1 MARRLPRATTR
12 MVGRDAELAQ
22 LGALLDRESAAA
34 ICGMAGVGK
43 SRLAL
48 AYAEQWAGPTCWVAV
63 AALPDDARAVV
74 GEVCRQ
80 LGVAHYDEE
89 LAAVIDRERALVVLD
104 DVHLQPSLLEGLR
117 GLRRGRVIA
126 TSRARVEGAH
136 VVLEPLAREAAAEL
150 CAGLATLYG
159 PGLLFEE
166 AWSASRGNPLLLRQ
180 AHIGGVGDRN
190 PLDEVCRQLAGGA
203 RALALALAL
212 SAAPVAHEVVDA
224 RAADELCRRLI
235 AERVDAGYA
244 MHDLIREALLRGASA
259 DELEGVRAR
268 LIDALRGPAAYAAE
282 RMRLLRGRASEI
294 AAILS
299 EVGSELMRAGADDTV
314 LRELEAL
321 PPEVMTLRLRLLH
334 ARTLCHGLQFRRAY
348 ERLVA
353 IDAPTTESALLLGNV
368 ATWAGELS
376 HAEAVLG
383 TLAMHDDPATRGR
396 AALGLAW
403 VRINRGTW
411 SAADRLEGA
420 PALYAASLRLC
431 DALLREDCGEGLRA
445 ARVLLDGPRP
455 EEPWA
460 RLLFPIMLAPMLAR
474 AGELEEAERAVAWLE
489 VGQVRERAE
498 IRIARAII
506 AIERGERL
514 AAIPILRATIRLFER
529 GSFFAG
535 AAWVRTTLARVLYQL
550 GRRREAAALLDE
562 LRARCAAHDTRAYD
576 IAIAMAEQ
584 QDPLHPAWLDA
595 DDEPPA
601 AKRGDAIRAQI
612 RRALRAVAS
621 ELELPDVEIPESAD
635 FALDRACAL
644 VGRAARARRHGQ
656 RRVAAQHLQQAEA
669 EAAAGEI
676 DAELV
681 AQLYAALDRS
691 TAAVELAIDRERHE
705 VSRGERRLS
714 LATRPALRALLY
726 AFDDREVLSHD
737 ELAEALWQ
745 TPYDPERH
753 ASTLKSHVRRLRVLL
768 GELDLEIL
776 PEPGG
781 YRLAPR
787 RIGQGA

>member
-1 MARRLPRATTR
+1 M
-12 MVGRDAELAQ
+12 
-22 LGALLDRESAAA
+22 LDREGAVG

-63 AALPDDARAVV
+63 AALPDDAGAVV

-80 LGVAHYDEE
+80 LGVAHYDED

-104 DVHLQPSLLEGLR
+104 DVHVLPGVLDEVR
-117 GLRRGRVIA
+117 GLRRGKVIA
-126 TSRARVEGAH
+126 TSRERVALAH
-136 VVLEPLAREAAAEL
+136 VVLEPLDREAAAAL

-159 PGLLFEE
+159 PGLVFEE
-166 AWSASRGNPLLLRQ
+166 AWGLSRGNPLLLRQ

-190 PLDEVCRQLAGGA
+190 PLDDACRQLAGDARGA
-203 RALALALAL
+203 ALALAL
-212 SAAPVAHEVVDA
+212 SAAPVAHDVLRRFGDDA
-224 RAADELCRRLI
+224 VDELGRRLI
-235 AERVDAGYA
+235 AERGESGYA
-244 MHDLIREALLRGASA
+244 MHDLIREALLRGAPA
-259 DELEGVRAR
+259 DELDAVRAR
-268 LIDALRGPAAYAAE
+268 LIDALRGPAAHAAE
-282 RMRLLRGRASEI
+282 RMRLLRGRSREI

-299 EVGSELMRAGADDTV
+299 EAGSELVRAGADDTV

-353 IDAPTTESALLLGNV
+353 ISEPTVESALLLGNV
-368 ATWAGELS
+368 ATWAGELR
-376 HAEAVLG
+376 HAEEVLG
-383 TLAMHDDPATRGR
+383 ALVAHDDPTARAR

-403 VRINRGTW
+403 VRVNRGTW
-411 SAADRLEGA
+411 SADDAAEAALDGA
-420 PALYAASLRLC
+420 PAVYAASLRLC
-431 DALLREDCGEGLRA
+431 DALLREQHGDGLRA

-474 AGELEEAERAVAWLE
+474 AGELDEAARAVAWLE

-506 AIERGERL
+506 AIERGARL
-514 AAIPILRATIRLFER
+514 EALPILRATIRLFER

-535 AAWVRTTLARVLYQL
+535 AAWVRTALARALYQL
-550 GRRREAAALLDE
+550 GRRREAAAVLDE

-576 IAIAMAEQ
+576 ISIAMAER
-584 QDPLHPAWLDA
+584 QDPLHPAWLA
-595 DDEPPA
+595 EAVAPPP
-601 AKRGDAIRAQI
+601 AKRGDAIRDRV
-612 RRALRAVAS
+612 RRALRAVAR
-621 ELELPDVEIPESAD
+621 ELELPEVEIPADAD
-635 FALDRACAL
+635 FALDRACML

-669 EAAAGEI
+669 EAAGGEI

-681 AQLYAALDRS
+681 PLLYASLDRA
-691 TAAVELAIDRERHE
+691 TAEVELAIDRERHE
-705 VSRGERRLS
+705 VSRGARRLS

-726 AFDDREVLSHD
+726 AFDERAARSHD

-745 TPYDPERH
+745 TPYDPARH

-787 RIGQGA
+787 RIGHGA